1 MSDIVFFAGLKALV
15 ETAFPKQCSSC
26 GKVFATEQQF
36 LQETQKLPL
45 GRSSLKEVI
54 DEDGS
59 AIVEVFRNCSCG
71 STLMDEFSTRRDDSE
86 RGRARRVEF
95 SRLID
100 FLVTKNIPAETAR
113 YELLKVLR
121 GEDSELINL
130 LKPLGEVFRS

>member
-1 MSDIVFFAGLKALV
+1 M
-15 ETAFPKQCSSC
+15 KQ
-26 GKVFATEQQF
+26 
-36 LQETQKLPL
+36 
-45 GRSSLKEVI
+45 VI

-71 STLMDEFSTRRDDSE
+71 STLVDEFSSRRDDSE
-86 RGRARRVEF
+86 RGRGRRAEF